1 MENRIDTVRS
11 KNEWNDT
18 YGDLGQA
25 PAARLML
32 LPLAVLDP
40 YGTYSGKK
48 QPFYPYTPE
57 MLQDLAENIRR
68 NGVIQ
73 PISVRPAGNGRFEI
87 LAGHNRVEAAKLAGL
102 TVVPCLVQELDDDQA
117 ELIMLDSNLKTRPY
131 LLPSEKAFAY
141 LKKSQALMRQ
151 GQRTDLTCGQIGH
164 KFQEGSTCGQIGHK
178 SRDELSD
185 EESGRQVQRYIRLTA
200 LNKPLLDMVDN
211 GDLPK
216 DKRNKNLPTIAVNA
230 GVELSYL
237 TGEEQVLLLAVME
250 DAGSKSISMSQAGQL
265 RQLSK
270 DQIFDEDTVR
280 GILVK
285 QKPVN
290 KLSTVTL
297 PAHRISG
304 FFPAGTSAERMEEI
318 IVQALEAYQKGESNG
333 KLHG

>member
-1 MENRIDTVRS
+1 MINTVRAV
-11 KNEWNDT
+11 NEWDEV

-25 PAARLML
+25 PAARLMQP
-32 LPLAVLDP
+32 PLAVLDP
-40 YGTYSGKK
+40 WGTYSGKT
-48 QPFYPYTPE
+48 QPFLPYTQE
-57 MLQDLAENIRR
+57 MLLDLADNIRR

-141 LKKSQALMRQ
+141 KKKMDALKRQ
-151 GQRTDLTCGQIGH
+151 GQRTDLTSDQFGP
-164 KFQEGSTCGQIGHK
+164 KL
-178 SRDELSD
+178 RSD
-185 EESGRQVQRYIRLTA
+185 EILAQGGTDSPTQIKRYIRLTE
-200 LNKPLLDMVDN
+200 LSKPLLDMVDN

-237 TGEEQVLLLAVME
+237 TGDEQVLLLSGIE

-270 DQIFDEDTVR
+270 DQMFDEDTVR